1 LAERIISSHFQI
13 HGFCRFNRNT
23 LFFHSS
29 FYDRGCS
36 AKMDI
41 GSKFPGIASLNGGN
55 NFTVY
60 YKTAN
65 VFTIRFFNEFLTN
78 ILAFKL

>member
-1 LAERIISSHFQI
+1 LAERISTPANFQI

-23 LFFHSS
+23 LFFQC

-41 GSKFPGIASLNGGN
+41 GPKFPLASLNEATTSPSITKQRMSLPFASLM
-55 NFTVY
+55 NFD
-60 YKTAN
+60 
-65 VFTIRFFNEFLTN
+65 
-78 ILAFKL
+78 

>member
-1 LAERIISSHFQI
+1 
-13 HGFCRFNRNT
+13 
-23 LFFHSS
+23 
-29 FYDRGCS
+29 
-36 AKMDI
+36 MDI

-78 ILAFKL
+78 MLAFKLLNALITLSAAFFCFRKNDSFSCVPSSIFTSGNRLPF